1 MQYLRKLDLPALA
14 LAAPDER
21 ITQILVEAA
30 TGAQNISV
38 QVVRLPAGG
47 ESPAGRHKH
56 VYEKVFYVVSGTMAV
71 EIDGAELSA
80 GPGSLVVVPQGV
92 PHRNWNAG
100 KEACVNL
107 VFMSPNPDFSKPLGI
122 PV

>member
-14 LAAPDER
+14 LSAPDER
-21 ITQILVEAA
+21 VTQVLVEAA
-30 TGAQNISV
+30 TGAQHMSV
-38 QVVRLPAGG
+38 QVVRLPVGG
-47 ESPAGRHKH
+47 ESPAGRHRH
-56 VYEKVFYVVSGTMAV
+56 TYEKLFYVVSGTMAV
-71 EIDGAELSA
+71 EIDDAEIAA
-80 GPGSLVVVPQGV
+80 GPGTLVVVPEGV

-100 KEACVNL
+100 KEPCVNL